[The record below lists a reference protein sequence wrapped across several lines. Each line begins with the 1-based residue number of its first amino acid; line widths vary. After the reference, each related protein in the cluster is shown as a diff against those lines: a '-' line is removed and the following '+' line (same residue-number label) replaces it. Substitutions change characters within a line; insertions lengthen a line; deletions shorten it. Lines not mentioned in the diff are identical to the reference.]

1 MESTSLSAAG
11 RGLALALLVAGAVW
25 LATLPAVTC
34 RSTEFLGCFW
44 PTVATVVL
52 IAVGGIST
60 SLLGARLLGLPWFW
74 LIALS
79 GCAAMYAGAF
89 ALARVAPCLPY
100 WVGFTTSALLWFP
113 AAAML
118 VQADVSRWL
127 WVAAA
132 VVLGAMFVAAFGVLP
147 AIATADRQQQTAD
160 NLARSGVPLAVPEVQ
175 GFHAAAP
182 SLVPAFEGRPDALSM
197 VLVADCGGATL
208 FVDVFRPAAAAVPCE
223 LTSGLPPIRPGVP
236 CHVLGPDRWEFR
248 DDVYD
253 VIVIRHGD
261 ALVVL
266 RSPRQQVPATL
277 AEAATVRDVS
287 AAELARLS

>member
-1 MESTSLSAAG
+1 MLGAPTNSAGVCAMVHTTHNRALRNRRDEVRERLTLPVRRQPMEPRRVESTSLTAAG

-44 PTVATVVL
+44 PTVATVIL

-89 ALARVAPCLPY
+89 ALARAAAGLPY

-118 VQADVSRWL
+118 AQPDVSRWL

-132 VVLGAMFVAAFGVLP
+132 VG
-147 AIATADRQQQTAD
+147 
-160 NLARSGVPLAVPEVQ
+160 
-175 GFHAAAP
+175 
-182 SLVPAFEGRPDALSM
+182 
-197 VLVADCGGATL
+197 
-208 FVDVFRPAAAAVPCE
+208 
-223 LTSGLPPIRPGVP
+223 
-236 CHVLGPDRWEFR
+236 
-248 DDVYD
+248 
-253 VIVIRHGD
+253 
-261 ALVVL
+261 
-266 RSPRQQVPATL
+266 
-277 AEAATVRDVS
+277 
-287 AAELARLS
+287 